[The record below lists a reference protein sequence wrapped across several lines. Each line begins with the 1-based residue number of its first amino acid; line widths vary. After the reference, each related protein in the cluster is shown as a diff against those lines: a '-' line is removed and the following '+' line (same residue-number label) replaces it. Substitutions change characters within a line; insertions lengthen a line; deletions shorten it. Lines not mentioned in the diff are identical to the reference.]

1 MGTVRFG
8 RSGRLGFPQGAH
20 RGEKG
25 GACGHEGVE
34 CVDTHLHLTRIFL
47 PRRSLSTTSIMR
59 AVAYPSGCVE
69 GVAPT
74 MATST
79 FCHQFPEISTEPIAK
94 RSSQRSGSA
103 TSSARDH
110 HADPKRPAAHRAAPR
125 VPPGRPRAGD
135 RVVQSDI
142 RVPQQVR
149 ARPPA
154 GVIPV
159 KNAPIQS
166 GVQTTTHPEN
176 SPIIP
181 IPLHPSP
188 TSQVRPE
195 RVLAHRVPG
204 GIQRRVP
211 AGLRLRHVT
220 RPRRHGVRRDQLRSD
235 ADGMRTRGVLLVQGR
250 DVDDIAGRRAEA
262 RDGGCTGG
270 ERLQGRRRGGRNQLG
285 IVHQRRV
292 QLQGVGGDGED
303 LLQRSH
309 VRGLLLVP
317 GRCRG
322 AGVQGE
328 LRGHHG
334 GWRGDAKLAVVL
346 VYHIV
351 AGRVDDDGL
360 NIKLKLR

>member
-8 RSGRLGFPQGAH
+8 RSDRLGFPQGAH
-20 RGEKG
+20 RGGKG
-25 GACGHEGVE
+25 GAGGHEGVG

-59 AVAYPSGCVE
+59 AVAYPSGRCVDAWKKWPR
-69 GVAPT
+69 GWPPPLFVIN
-74 MATST
+74 
-79 FCHQFPEISTEPIAK
+79 FPEISTEPIAK

-166 GVQTTTHPEN
+166 GVQTTTHPED

-188 TSQVRPE
+188 TLQVRPE

-220 RPRRHGVRRDQLRSD
+220 RPRRHGVRRDQLRGD
-235 ADGMRTRGVLLVQGR
+235 ADGMRTRCVLLVQGR
-250 DVDDIAGRRAEA
+250 DVDDIA
-262 RDGGCTGG
+262 
-270 ERLQGRRRGGRNQLG
+270 
-285 IVHQRRV
+285 
-292 QLQGVGGDGED
+292 
-303 LLQRSH
+303 
-309 VRGLLLVP
+309 
-317 GRCRG
+317 
-322 AGVQGE
+322 
-328 LRGHHG
+328 
-334 GWRGDAKLAVVL
+334 
-346 VYHIV
+346 
-351 AGRVDDDGL
+351 
-360 NIKLKLR
+360 

>member
-1 MGTVRFG
+1 MGKVRFG

-69 GVAPT
+69 GVAPR
-74 MATST
+74 MAVST
-79 FCHQFPEISTEPIAK
+79 FCHQFSRNFDGADRQTKFSTVRFGHFE
-94 RSSQRSGSA
+94 
-103 TSSARDH
+103 
-110 HADPKRPAAHRAAPR
+110 
-125 VPPGRPRAGD
+125 
-135 RVVQSDI
+135 
-142 RVPQQVR
+142 R
-149 ARPPA
+149 ARPSCGPEAPCCSSRYSSGASWAPA
-154 GVIPV
+154 RRRPCRSVRHPRSPTG
-159 KNAPIQS
+159 ARAS
-166 GVQTTTHPEN
+166 THRRHPREKRPHSKRGPN
-176 SPIIP
+176 DDDGELTHHS
-181 IPLHPSP
+181 HPSP
-188 TSQVRPE
+188 TLQVRPE

-220 RPRRHGVRRDQLRSD
+220 RPRRHGVRRDQLRGD
-235 ADGMRTRGVLLVQGR
+235 ADGMRPRGVLLVQGC

-285 IVHQRRV
+285 VVHQRRV
-292 QLQGVGGDGED
+292 QFQGFRGDGED
-303 LLQRSH
+303 LIQRSH

-317 GRCRG
+317 GGCRG

-334 GWRGDAKLAVVL
+334 GWRGDAELAVVL

-351 AGRVDDDGL
+351 AGRDDDDGL